1 MFFAFIYY
9 ICYNSQNIIK
19 IIIMAE
25 TLKHNENSISQNQ
38 WEIDLYSP
46 EITQRVINLIKKTD
60 IPDIIKQHYIEN
72 IDKYDRAQLI
82 RILGKYFERLKEINE
97 TDRKN
102 KLEMEEAQ
110 RRFLDDLEL
119 EKKSQNIV
127 W

>member
-1 MFFAFIYY
+1 MSELLQNNTEASSQ
-9 ICYNSQNIIK
+9 NSQ
-19 IIIMAE
+19 
-25 TLKHNENSISQNQ
+25 
-38 WEIDLYSP
+38 EIDLYSP

-60 IPDIIKQHYIEN
+60 IPEVVKQHYIEN

-110 RRFLDDLEL
+110 RKFLDALEL

>member
-1 MFFAFIYY
+1 
-9 ICYNSQNIIK
+9 
-19 IIIMAE
+19 MAE
-25 TLKHNENSISQNQ
+25 TLKHNEKSISQNQ

-60 IPDIIKQHYIEN
+60 IPDIVKQHYIEN

-97 TDRKN
+97 TDKKN

-110 RRFLDDLEL
+110 RKFLDDLEL